1 MEEILARRFA
11 PFNFS
16 AIPGF
21 PNDVPSMNEWG
32 DYLPR
37 FREREED
44 NPAQHLS
51 EFHELMHQWEIHHED
66 VLLKMFMFS
75 LAGDARKWYHSL
87 PPASISSL
95 SEFHAAFTAYCQ
107 RLYPPELICH
117 NCCEGY
123 HKSIQE
129 KVVSDVSCGEDPDDL
144 DQESV
149 LSPPHSSAS
158 GEVMEL
164 IKSITARFDRWEAEQ
179 YAEDFPSFEA
189 EALSSSTEGDYEKSF
204 PTGPVYGHYES
215 NPWENQEEEI
225 LPDMIMSKEGCDDEG
240 CKDRRLGEEVAL
252 SELMISLIAQHAR
265 LESEDNGEDFPVTKA
280 DVLDGS
286 LKEMIEDFV
295 SALASAPD
303 ELAVSDQSDEVVV
316 GEEDC
321 SLFLHEISHDV
332 FTFGIE
338 KEDLEIVPFLQDE
351 EVWCSPSFNDYSV
364 EEQQSPTSQIDDL
377 GSSQPVYDSYESG
390 SELDTQNFQEKT
402 AEPSPLF
409 TNERQCEEISP
420 PEQQIEKQ
428 SSPTGPIYDDYDS
441 DPWESQEEVP
451 EEPEEQSKMQFTDCA
466 EPVSEQPPPEISE
479 PISVIHPPVL
489 IRDIRPQVNNCV
501 AEEVYFAN
509 FLELATHLMTLSAN
523 TWSGISP
530 MPWSRPISSQ
540 LQPVR
545 RS

>member
-21 PNDVPSMNEWG
+21 PNVVPSPNEWG

-44 NPAQHLS
+44 NPAQHLW
-51 EFHELMHQWEIHHED
+51 EFHELMHQWEIQHEH

-75 LAGDARKWYHSL
+75 LAGDALKWYHSL

-95 SEFHAAFTAYCQ
+95 VEFHAAFTAHCQ
-107 RLYPPELICH
+107 KLYPFELIFY

-123 HKSIQE
+123 NNCIQDRAASYVGCE
-129 KVVSDVSCGEDPDDL
+129 DDPDDL
-144 DQESV
+144 NQKSV
-149 LSPPHSSAS
+149 LSHPHSSAS
-158 GEVMEL
+158 EEGYESEKDPEEEEDALGEVREL
-164 IKSITARFDRWEAEQ
+164 IKSLSAQLDRWEVERC
-179 YAEDFPSFEA
+179 AEDFP
-189 EALSSSTEGDYEKSF
+189 
-204 PTGPVYGHYES
+204 V
-215 NPWENQEEEI
+215 
-225 LPDMIMSKEGCDDEG
+225 
-240 CKDRRLGEEVAL
+240 
-252 SELMISLIAQHAR
+252 
-265 LESEDNGEDFPVTKA
+265 LEA
-280 DVLDGS
+280 DVLGGS
-286 LKEMIEDFV
+286 FEEDIEDFIAV
-295 SALASAPD
+295 ETLVYIP
-303 ELAVSDQSDEVVV
+303 EEPVVSDLKKEAI

-321 SLFLHEISHDV
+321 SLFLHKISHDV

-377 GSSQPVYDSYESG
+377 GSSQPMYDSYESG

-428 SSPTGPIYDDYDS
+428 SFPTGPIYDDYDS
-441 DPWESQEEVP
+441 DPWESQEEAP
-451 EEPEEQSKMQFTDCA
+451 GEPEEQSKMQFTDCA
-466 EPVSEQPPPEISE
+466 EPVSEQPPPESSK

-501 AEEVYFAN
+501 AEEVVCRQFPGIGHSFDDPVSEYMEWHFPYALEPPYFISTPACKEELKSVTVLLSRLHHLLVIIDRRKELLSRKL
-509 FLELATHLMTLSAN
+509 LEWLWWKFSFT
-523 TWSGISP
+523 
-530 MPWSRPISSQ
+530 
-540 LQPVR
+540 
-545 RS
+545 